1 MQKDTETESSISIVT
16 NKTKSGAVNKHCM
29 RKKCEG
35 KLISG
40 YNWSK
45 HLKKV
50 HDGATFI
57 CNKDYYYCSGDE
69 CHLC

>member
-1 MQKDTETESSISIVT
+1 MQKDPETESSMSMVT

-29 RKKCEG
+29 HEKCQG

-40 YNWSK
+40 INWGT

-50 HDGATFI
+50 HERTAFVG
-57 CNKDYYYCSGDE
+57 NKDYYYCLGEE
-69 CHLC
+69 CHFC